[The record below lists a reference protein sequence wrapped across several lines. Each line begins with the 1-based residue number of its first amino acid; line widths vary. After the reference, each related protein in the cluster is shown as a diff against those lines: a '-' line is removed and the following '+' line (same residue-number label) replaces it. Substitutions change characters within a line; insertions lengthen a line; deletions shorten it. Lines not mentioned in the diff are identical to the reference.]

1 MTNRLLIALG
11 TTLLCSTAA
20 SALDIT
26 VGTQNMSSYV
36 DPGRDHSNV
45 GSQNYVNAF
54 DPLIQKD
61 YTQPGAVFS
70 PGLATEWQQTS
81 PTTMEVT
88 LRQGVKFH
96 DGSEMT
102 AEDVVFSFHRI
113 IDELTPEYKSIKTQF
128 FANFAKVEAL
138 DTYKVRF
145 TTHKP
150 EPLFEVL
157 LNAQQGYIV
166 PRNYIMGLTGD
177 PAVAEIADFE
187 AYALKPVGTGP
198 YRITGFQPGEN
209 LTYARFDDYFGEKAP
224 LDSFEMRRI
233 AEMSTRLTAL
243 ANGEVD
249 IITNVPPDQLSTI
262 EANPKLRVEGA
273 VTPLFHVVIFN
284 AMNPKLEDKRIRQA
298 LSLAI
303 DRDLLNEAL
312 WLGKAVVP
320 STHTYEQY
328 GELYMPELETF
339 GYDPEK
345 ARALLAEAGYD
356 GSPIRFDTDAVYY
369 TNGLLAAQAI
379 KEMWAA
385 VGVNMELNVASDW
398 GPLPEIETRNWSNPM
413 YFADPAGS
421 YGTMWAPGGARIGNT
436 WQPNEAYTE
445 MWDRFRYS
453 TDVAQRKAAYAEIM
467 AYVKDEAPVLPL
479 YQPYES
485 YGVASDVQ
493 WKPLPGHIP
502 YVLDF
507 RAGSITVA
515 D

>member
-1 MTNRLLIALG
+1 MTKSVLLVLGAALLG
-11 TTLLCSTAA
+11 TTALAA
-20 SALDIT
+20 AEIT
-26 VGTQNMSSYV
+26 VGTQNMSSFV

-61 YTQPGAVFS
+61 YSQAGAVFS
-70 PGLATEWQQTS
+70 PGLATEWEQTS

-102 AEDVVFSFHRI
+102 ADDVVFSFHRI

-128 FANFAKVEAL
+128 FGNFAKVEAL

-150 EPLFEVL
+150 EPLFEIL

-166 PRNYIMGLTGD
+166 PKTYIMGLTGD

-187 AYALKPVGTGP
+187 AFALKPVGTGP
-198 YRITGFQPGEN
+198 YKIAAFQPGEN
-209 LTYARFDDYFGEKAP
+209 LTYARFEDYFGDKAP
-224 LDSFEMRRI
+224 LDGFEMRRI
-233 AEMSTRLTAL
+233 PEMATRLTAL
-243 ANGEVD
+243 ANGEVE
-249 IITNVPPDQLSTI
+249 IITNVPPDQLATI
-262 EANPKLRVEGA
+262 ESTPNLRVEGA

-284 AMNPKLEDKRIRQA
+284 AMNPKLEDRRIRQA

-320 STHTYEQY
+320 SSHTYAQY
-328 GELYMPELETF
+328 GELYMPELDTF
-339 GYDPEK
+339 EYDPEK

-379 KEMWAA
+379 KEMWAE
-385 VGVNMELNVASDW
+385 VGVNMELNVTNEW
-398 GPLPEIETRNWSNPM
+398 GDLANLETRNWSNPM

-436 WQPNEAYTE
+436 WQPNEAYQGL
-445 MWDRFRYS
+445 WDRFRYS
-453 TDVAQRKAAYAEIM
+453 TDIAERKAAYAEIM
-467 AYVKDEAPVLPL
+467 AYVKEEAPVLPL

-485 YGVASDVQ
+485 YGVSSKVE

-507 RAGSITVA
+507 RAGSIAVTE
-515 D
+515 